1 MVSEGSAVGQ
11 GESMSMKV
19 GIIDYGMGNIG
30 SVQTALRGLGADCFI
45 SGRPEEL

>member
-30 SVQTALRGLGADCFI
+30 SVQTALRGLRADCII
-45 SGRPEEL
+45 SGRPEDL